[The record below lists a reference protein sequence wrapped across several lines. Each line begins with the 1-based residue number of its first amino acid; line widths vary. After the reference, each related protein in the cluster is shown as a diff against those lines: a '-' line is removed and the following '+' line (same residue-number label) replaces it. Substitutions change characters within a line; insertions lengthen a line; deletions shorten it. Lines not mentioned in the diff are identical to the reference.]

1 MFWDVLERAVLC
13 LVIAANAKDAGQ
25 YFANFPF
32 YFSNL
37 TLGRARKFIPHR
49 GTMGGGGMEPPLW
62 FLIFCSILKRFYQW
76 KAFDLLYKR
85 RYILWVV
92 ALLGACDVTNNGR
105 HLGFYQGLEIK
116 LKPREMVIFFVLELK
131 NNT

>member
-1 MFWDVLERAVLC
+1 MFRDVLERAVLC
-13 LVIAANAKDAGQ
+13 LVIVANAKDAGQ

-49 GTMGGGGMEPPLW
+49 GTMGEGEGWNPPKV
-62 FLIFCSILKRFYQW
+62 FNILQYFEKILPS
-76 KAFDLLYKR
+76 DLLYKR

-92 ALLGACDVTNNGR
+92 VLLGACDVTNNGR
-105 HLGFYQGLEIK
+105 HLGFYQGLEIR
-116 LKPREMVIFFVLELK
+116 LKPREMVIFLYLS
-131 NNT
+131 

>member
-1 MFWDVLERAVLC
+1 MFRDVLERAVLC
-13 LVIAANAKDAGQ
+13 LVIVANAKDAGQ

-49 GTMGGGGMEPPLW
+49 GTMAGWGGGMEPPLK
-62 FLIFCSILKRFYQW
+62 FLIFCSILKRFYLQW
-76 KAFDLLYKR
+76 KAFDLLCKR

-92 ALLGACDVTNNGR
+92 ALLAACDVTNNGR
-105 HLGFYQGLEIK
+105 HLGFYQGLEIR
-116 LKPREMVIFFVLELK
+116 LKPREMVIFLCLS
-131 NNT
+131 

>member
-37 TLGRARKFIPHR
+37 TLGRARKFIPQR
-49 GTMGGGGMEPPLW
+49 GTKGRGVDGPPPPVLSQ
-62 FLIFCSILKRFYQW
+62 FVII
-76 KAFDLLYKR
+76 
-85 RYILWVV
+85 I
-92 ALLGACDVTNNGR
+92 ALC
-105 HLGFYQGLEIK
+105 
-116 LKPREMVIFFVLELK
+116 
-131 NNT
+131 NTCRNL